1 MGDLAL
7 GFAFGVE
14 DVGFVEFFDA
24 GRVEAGAVPAD
35 VIAFGL
41 GAGVG
46 ETQERRGEGET
57 RRRGDLR
64 SDGID

>member
-14 DVGFVEFFDA
+14 DVGFVEFFDS

-35 VIAFGL
+35 VVAFGVK
-41 GAGVG
+41 AGVG
-46 ETQERRGEGET
+46 EAEEGV
-57 RRRGDLR
+57 G
-64 SDGID
+64 SWQ